1 MQTITQEK
9 GASTMNKKNQNI
21 VIHGAREHNLKNIS
35 VSLPKDSL
43 TVITGPSG
51 SGKSSLAFDVL
62 HAEGQRRYLE
72 SLSSYARQFL
82 GMPQKP
88 DCDRIDGLCPAI
100 AIDQK
105 TVGSNPRSTVGTI
118 TEVSDY
124 LRILFARIGII
135 NCPECHQPVEPT
147 TAQEIIRQILNEHHK
162 KTIPIYAPL
171 VERRKGTFSKELE
184 EWVAHG
190 ATTFIIDGNTYR
202 LRTPEDIAQLQLKKT
217 VPHTILARIDIVE
230 VNKNDPEE
238 QARLSEA
245 VEKSLQLSKESCRIT
260 IGQEEQNFSTAH
272 GCINC
277 GISFPDLEP
286 RHFSFNSPLG
296 ACRECH
302 GLGVILPRD
311 AFFGAVHFQCP
322 ACKGKRLSELAL
334 SVTIQRKNIFELG
347 EYAISDLQ
355 TFFKKLS
362 LPPTTKKIA
371 ERLIDEI
378 IHRITFLND
387 VGLGYLSIN
396 RDARSLSG
404 GEGQRIR
411 LARQLGSALSGIL
424 YLLDEPSIGLHQR
437 DNDRLI
443 KTLKKLRDQG
453 NTVVV
458 VEHDFDTM
466 LAADYLIDMGPAAG
480 IHGGYIVATGT
491 PTEIKKN
498 KQSITG
504 QYLAG
509 KRGIPVPPRRRI
521 PTGYLQLTNATA
533 NNLRNL
539 TVEIPLG
546 LLCAVSGVSGSGKS
560 SLVMDELVPAL
571 NYHLKSQS
579 WKPHTAELEGTEQL
593 LSTVIIDQS
602 PIGRTPRSNPATYV
616 GFFDEIRNLFAQ
628 LPESVARG
636 YKPGRF
642 SFNVKDGRC
651 HECRGEGTKTIS
663 MHFLP
668 DVIIECRACKGKRF
682 NRQTL
687 EITYRGKNIADI
699 LAMSVIEARDFFQHH
714 KNIHK
719 RLQLLCD
726 VGLDYLALGQ
736 PATTLSGGEAQRI
749 KLVNELAK
757 RGNKTLYVLDEPTTG
772 LHACDVEKLIHVLD
786 RLIEK
791 GNSLLVIEHNL
802 DILKYS
808 DYLIDMGPEGGH
820 SGGSIIAQGTP
831 EHVANHPTSYTGRY
845 LKKLLQ

>member
-1 MQTITQEK
+1 M
-9 GASTMNKKNQNI
+9 KKNNMIRVQ
-21 VIHGAREHNLKNIS
+21 GAREHNLKNIS

-88 DCDRIDGLCPAI
+88 DCDSIEGLCPAI

-124 LRILFARIGII
+124 LRILFARIGILSCP
-135 NCPECHQPVEPT
+135 NCGQKVQPTSP
-147 TAQEIIRQILNEHHK
+147 QEIIRQILEQHHGK
-162 KTIPIYAPL
+162 IIGIYAPL
-171 VERRKGTFSKELE
+171 VERRKGTFVKELADWIE
-184 EWVAHG
+184 KG
-190 ATTFIIDGNTYR
+190 AVTFVIDGQTHR
-202 LRTPEDIAQLQLKKT
+202 LRTTHNIIQLNLKKT
-217 VPHTILARIDIVE
+217 VPHTISAHIDTIE
-230 VNKNDPEE
+230 VLPSNPDER
-238 QARLSEA
+238 ARLGEA
-245 VEKSLQLSKESCRIT
+245 IEKSCQLSGGSCRIR
-260 IGQEEQNFSTAH
+260 IGDEEQLFSTAQ
-272 GCINC
+272 GCTTC

-296 ACRECH
+296 ACPACH
-302 GLGVILPRD
+302 GLGVTLPHE
-311 AFFGAVHFQCP
+311 AFFGAVSMTCST
-322 ACKGKRLSELAL
+322 CSGRRLNDLAL
-334 SVTIQRKNIFELG
+334 SVTIGDKNIFELG
-347 EYAISDLQ
+347 EYAISELQ
-355 TFFKKLS
+355 KFFQALH
-362 LPPTTKKIA
+362 LTQIERHIA
-371 ERLIDEI
+371 ERLIAEI
-378 IHRITFLND
+378 THRLSFLVD

-443 KTLKKLRDQG
+443 ATLKKLRDQG
-453 NTVVV
+453 NTVIV

-466 LAADYLIDMGPAAG
+466 KNADFIIDMGPAAG
-480 IHGGYIVATGT
+480 IHGGSIVATGT
-491 PTEIKKN
+491 PEEIKQN
-498 KQSITG
+498 PHSLTG
-504 QYLAG
+504 QYLAEI
-509 KRGIPVPPRRRI
+509 RSIPLPPRRRT
-521 PTGYLQLTNATA
+521 PQGFLQVTHAQA
-533 NNLRNL
+533 NNLHDV
-539 TVEIPLG
+539 TVSIPLG
-546 LLCAVSGVSGSGKS
+546 LLCTISGVSGSGKS
-560 SLVMDELVPAL
+560 SLVMDEIVPEL
-571 NYHLKSQS
+571 SMQLKTQS
-579 WKPHTAELEGTEQL
+579 WKPHNAEITGAENLF
-593 LSTVIIDQS
+593 SMVIIDQS

-636 YKPGRF
+636 YRSGRF
-642 SFNVKDGRC
+642 SFNVKEGRC
-651 HECRGEGTKTIS
+651 QECNGEGTKTIA

-668 DVIIECRACKGKRF
+668 DVTVECRSCQGKRF

-699 LAMSVIEARDFFQHH
+699 LDMTIFEAQEFFKHH
-714 KNIHK
+714 RTINK

-726 VGLDYLALGQ
+726 VGLDYLKLGQ

-772 LHACDVEKLIHVLD
+772 LHACDIEKLLQVFD

-802 DILKYS
+802 DVLKYS
-808 DYLIDMGPEGGH
+808 DYIIDMGPEGGDQ
-820 SGGSIIAQGTP
+820 GGFIIATGTP
-831 EHVANHPTSYTGRY
+831 EHVAQSGVSYTGTY
-845 LKKLLQ
+845 LKPLIKKEK

>member
-1 MQTITQEK
+1 M
-9 GASTMNKKNQNI
+9 SKKEN
-21 VIHGAREHNLKNIS
+21 VIRVQGAREHNLKNIS
-35 VSLPKDSL
+35 VSLPKDTL

-88 DCDRIDGLCPAI
+88 DCDSIDGLCPAI

-124 LRILFARIGII
+124 LRILFARIGILA
-135 NCPECHQPVEPT
+135 CPSCGQKVQPTSP
-147 TAQEIIRQILNEHHK
+147 QEIIKKILEQHK
-162 KTIPIYAPL
+162 GKTIGIYAPL
-171 VERRKGTFSKELE
+171 VERRKGTFVKELS
-184 EWVAHG
+184 EWINQG
-190 ATTFIIDGNTYR
+190 ATTFVIDGQTHR
-202 LRTPEDIAQLQLKKT
+202 LRTTEDIAQLDLKKT
-217 VPHTILARIDIVE
+217 VPHTISARIDTIE
-230 VNKNDPEE
+230 VQPNNPEE
-238 QARLSEA
+238 CARLSEA
-245 VEKSLQLSKESCRIT
+245 VEKSCALTKGLCRIN
-260 IGQEEQNFSTAH
+260 IGTEEQLFSTAQ
-272 GCINC
+272 GCTIC

-296 ACRECH
+296 ACSACH
-302 GLGVILPRD
+302 GLGITLPHE
-311 AFFGAVHFQCP
+311 AFFGAISLTCSTCQ
-322 ACKGKRLSELAL
+322 GKRLNDLAL
-334 SVTIQRKNIFELG
+334 SVTIGEQNIFQLG
-347 EYAISDLQ
+347 EYAIADLKNFFHQLVLTQ
-355 TFFKKLS
+355 TEQH
-362 LPPTTKKIA
+362 IA
-371 ERLIDEI
+371 ERLIGEI
-378 IHRITFLND
+378 THRLSFLVD

-443 KTLKKLRDQG
+443 ATLKKLRDQG
-453 NTVVV
+453 NTVIV

-466 LAADYLIDMGPAAG
+466 ENADFIIDMGPAAG
-480 IHGGYIVATGT
+480 IHGGSIVATGT
-491 PTEIKKN
+491 PEEIKQN
-498 KQSITG
+498 PHSPTG

-509 KRGIPVPPRRRI
+509 IRAIPTPPRRRTPQGFLEVI
-521 PTGYLQLTNATA
+521 HAQA
-533 NNLRNL
+533 NNLHDIS
-539 TVEIPLG
+539 VSIPLG
-546 LLCAVSGVSGSGKS
+546 VLCAVSGVSGSGKS
-560 SLVMDELVPAL
+560 SLVMDEIVPAL
-571 NYHLKSQS
+571 SMQLKTQS
-579 WKPHTAELEGTEQL
+579 WKTHTAEISGAEQL

-636 YKPGRF
+636 YRSGRF
-642 SFNVKDGRC
+642 SFNVKEGRC
-651 HECRGEGTKTIS
+651 QECNGEGTKTIA

-668 DVIIECRACKGKRF
+668 DVTVECRSCQGKRF

-699 LAMSVIEARDFFQHH
+699 LDMTVLEAHDFFKHH
-714 KNIHK
+714 RNIHK

-726 VGLDYLALGQ
+726 VGLDYLKLGQ

-757 RGNKTLYVLDEPTTG
+757 RGNKTMYVLDEPTTG
-772 LHACDVEKLIHVLD
+772 LHACDVEKLLHVFD

-802 DILKYS
+802 DVLKYS
-808 DYLIDMGPEGGH
+808 DYLIDMGPEGGDA
-820 SGGSIIAQGTP
+820 GGYIVAQGTP
-831 EHVANHPTSYTGRY
+831 EHVTQMPNSYTGKY
-845 LKKLLQ
+845 LKQLLN